1 MIAVPVWEMSSLDT
15 QIDVKPS
22 VMVPSL
28 LLMHIQ
34 FFLVLFFIKIVLSW
48 QYHWWIKQFQ
58 LHYIHLFHGCCI
70 GQMRLFAFTRRLF
83 I

>member
-1 MIAVPVWEMSSLDT
+1 MEQMIAVPVWEMSSLDT

-48 QYHWWIKQFQ
+48 QYHWWTKQF
-58 LHYIHLFHGCCI
+58 
-70 GQMRLFAFTRRLF
+70 
-83 I
+83 

>member
-1 MIAVPVWEMSSLDT
+1 MEQMIAVPVWEMSSLDT

-48 QYHWWIKQFQ
+48 QYHWWIKQF
-58 LHYIHLFHGCCI
+58 
-70 GQMRLFAFTRRLF
+70 
-83 I
+83 

>member
-1 MIAVPVWEMSSLDT
+1 MEQMIAVPVWEMSSLDT

-48 QYHWWIKQFQ
+48 HYHWWIKQF
-58 LHYIHLFHGCCI
+58 
-70 GQMRLFAFTRRLF
+70 
-83 I
+83 

>member
-48 QYHWWIKQFQ
+48 QYHWWIKQF
-58 LHYIHLFHGCCI
+58 
-70 GQMRLFAFTRRLF
+70 
-83 I
+83 

>member
-1 MIAVPVWEMSSLDT
+1 MEQMIAVPVWEMSSLDT

-34 FFLVLFFIKIVLSW
+34 FFLILFFIKIVLSW
-48 QYHWWIKQFQ
+48 QYHWWIKQF
-58 LHYIHLFHGCCI
+58 
-70 GQMRLFAFTRRLF
+70 
-83 I
+83 